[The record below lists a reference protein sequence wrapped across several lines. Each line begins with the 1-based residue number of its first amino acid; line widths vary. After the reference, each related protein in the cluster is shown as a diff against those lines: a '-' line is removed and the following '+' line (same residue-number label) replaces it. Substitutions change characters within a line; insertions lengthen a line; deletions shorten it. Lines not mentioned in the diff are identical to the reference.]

1 MLRRKPHAI
10 ASAMLGA
17 TLAIFALL
25 PAALAQTREAAAD
38 PYVAAASHAG
48 VALELVV
55 AIAGAESGYH
65 PWALDIDGHQVYCRS
80 REEAEQMLATL
91 GDDANV
97 DIGLMQI
104 NLRFWGH
111 RLGVTK
117 FDLLDPRTNLNIGA
131 QILRLGLIR
140 HGTIWRRISNY
151 HSGSTAERDRYN
163 QQVYSI
169 YQQYLRGEIR

>member
-1 MLRRKPHAI
+1 MSRRKSSAI
-10 ASAMLGA
+10 PGAMLA
-17 TLAIFALL
+17 ALL
-25 PAALAQTREAAAD
+25 AMLALGTAVSAQAPDAIAD
-38 PYVAAASHAG
+38 PYAAAASHAG

-65 PWALDIDGHQVYCRS
+65 PWALDVDGHQVYCRS

-91 GDDANV
+91 SDDANV

-117 FDLLDPRTNLNIGA
+117 FDLLEPRTNLAFGA
-131 QILRLGLIR
+131 QILRQGLVR

-151 HSGSTAERDRYN
+151 HSGSKAERERYN